1 MSEEATTMEAPQPAE
16 GTRSPVEP
24 KVSTE
29 VTPTS
34 QEPAEEQSSEVNQLI
49 ADAKKYRSRAQ
60 KSESELALRL
70 YGSCEKSVEKK

>member
-1 MSEEATTMEAPQPAE
+1 MSEEATTQAEAPQIAE

-29 VTPTS
+29 VAPES
-34 QEPAEEQSSEVNQLI
+34 QESTEEQSSEVNQLI

-60 KSESELALRL
+60 H
-70 YGSCEKSVEKK
+70 